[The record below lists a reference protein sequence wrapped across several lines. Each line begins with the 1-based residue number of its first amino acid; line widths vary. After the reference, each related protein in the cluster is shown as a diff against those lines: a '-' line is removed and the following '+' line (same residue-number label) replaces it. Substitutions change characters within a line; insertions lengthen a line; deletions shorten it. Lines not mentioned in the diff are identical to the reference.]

1 MSGGKWLTLALIFRQ
16 EDRMFSLKP
25 GQGMVRMTKAFRG
38 RFDCKVDQKGRF
50 ILPSSLR
57 DSLSKKKLEFV
68 VTNSLSDS
76 KRCLDLY
83 LTSDWAKLEQ
93 KISLM
98 PSLKKEVQIYQRF
111 YLSGGQFVCADGQG
125 RVNLPAALRK
135 FADLQSEVVL
145 VGMGQKLEIWDSQI
159 WAQMQEQMLES
170 FENVLSVVSEFEQG
184 LDL

>member
-1 MSGGKWLTLALIFRQ
+1 
-16 EDRMFSLKP
+16 
-25 GQGMVRMTKAFRG
+25 MTKAFRG

-83 LTSDWAKLEQ
+83 LTSDWEKLEQ

-111 YLSGGQFVCADGQG
+111 YLSGGQFVCAIGKG
-125 RVNLPAALRK
+125 EVNLPAALRK
-135 FADLQSEVVL
+135 FANLKSEVVL
-145 VGMGQKLEIWDSQI
+145 VGMGKS
-159 WAQMQEQMLES
+159 
-170 FENVLSVVSEFEQG
+170 
-184 LDL
+184 